1 MAGIIQLDDRNEWC
15 ADSELWELVTR
26 CLRELVDLP
35 GVREKIDRACETGIY
50 WFSLQ
55 ELTPAEALLVRG
67 AILTQLRTKAYS
79 SLPSDPLVRNQLL
92 LNIDQLIRATRLSE

>member
-35 GVREKIDRACETGIY
+35 GVRESIDRACETGIY

-67 AILTQLRTKAYS
+67 AILTQLRSKAFRRRSMTLPQGS
-79 SLPSDPLVRNQLL
+79 SSPNRRRGR
-92 LNIDQLIRATRLSE
+92 IRV